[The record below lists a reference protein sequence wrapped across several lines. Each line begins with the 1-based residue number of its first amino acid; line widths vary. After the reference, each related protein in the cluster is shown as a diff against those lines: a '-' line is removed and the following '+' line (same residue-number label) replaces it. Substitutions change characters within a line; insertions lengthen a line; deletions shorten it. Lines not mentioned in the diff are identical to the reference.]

1 MTIFTITDRDS
12 MPLGSIVVDA
22 YAATCVRARV
32 SDPPMPSDWVRVT
45 TAVKGGEHHHGPFLP
60 GDVVRVGWTGWTWD
74 DEDSGIPAEPQ
85 RVQPSRED
93 LAEILAKAY
102 RYDGGFAL
110 TEALDA
116 VLALLAGQPTV
127 AEVRALFAEELAD
140 EEDRATAEEVARSE
154 VAGVRCA
161 RCDLRYE
168 EREQYACHEHG
179 PHTYREDELREAGEV
194 RIIPTYAGDELRARA
209 HAERGEAES

>member
-1 MTIFTITDRDS
+1 MSEQI
-12 MPLGSIVVDA
+12 
-22 YAATCVRARV
+22 
-32 SDPPMPSDWVRVT
+32 T
-45 TAVKGGEHHHGPFLP
+45 TAAERQALPPGTVVLSSGGTIACRHVDLDGVLFGMDVSFPWDRLQLP
-60 GDVVRVGWTGWTWD
+60 LTVLYRPDQ
-74 DEDSGIPAEPQ
+74 PQ
-85 RVQPSRED
+85 RVQPSREEI
-93 LAEILAKAY
+93 AEAITGPWFNSRTYSLEVVAMNV
-102 RYDGGFAL
+102 
-110 TEALDA
+110 EAMF
-116 VLALLAGQPTV
+116 GSQPTV

-179 PHTYREDELREAGEV
+179 PHAYREDELREAGEV

-209 HAERGEAES
+209 RAERGETES